1 MNLYIFNEN
10 RRGAV
15 FGIGTYIQEL
25 IIALK
30 HSGIRVC
37 VVNLLSEKHQIIQE
51 KIDDVRY
58 WYFPEPIPEVRTTD
72 AQEQRQMYFHNV
84 VYLLRLYITEKKDI
98 VFHLNF
104 PQCGN
109 FVDELKETF
118 KCKIV
123 SVVHFSHWGFVV
135 FDNLTRL
142 RNILK
147 EEQSD
152 SLCKE
157 VKEIFEEDKMFYSK
171 VDRCICLSKYM
182 YKILCQDYELDETK
196 VSIIPNGLS
205 DTPNIDSVSSS
216 ILREKWHLQDWEKI
230 VLFAGRID
238 EVKGIIFLIRAF
250 REVLKECPN
259 TRLVIA
265 GNGNYESCFQE
276 LQTICTKVTFTGLL
290 EKKELYEFYRMA
302 NVGVV
307 PSLFEPFGYVA
318 VEMMIHA
325 LPLVVTETSGLAEV
339 VDDTCGIVVPI
350 VRLPDRIEINVSIL
364 AQKIIYLLKHPV
376 DANKLGQGGRGKY
389 LREYASQIFGKN
401 MIQLYTS
408 L

>member
-1 MNLYIFNEN
+1 M
-10 RRGAV
+10 
-15 FGIGTYIQEL
+15 
-25 IIALK
+25 
-30 HSGIRVC
+30 
-37 VVNLLSEKHQIIQE
+37 
-51 KIDDVRY
+51 
-58 WYFPEPIPEVRTTD
+58 
-72 AQEQRQMYFHNV
+72 
-84 VYLLRLYITEKKDI
+84 
-98 VFHLNF
+98 
-104 PQCGN
+104 
-109 FVDELKETF
+109 
-118 KCKIV
+118 
-123 SVVHFSHWGFVV
+123 
-135 FDNLTRL
+135 
-142 RNILK
+142 
-147 EEQSD
+147 
-152 SLCKE
+152 
-157 VKEIFEEDKMFYSK
+157 
-171 VDRCICLSKYM
+171 
-182 YKILCQDYELDETK
+182 
-196 VSIIPNGLS
+196 
-205 DTPNIDSVSSS
+205 
-216 ILREKWHLQDWEKI
+216 
-230 VLFAGRID
+230 
-238 EVKGIIFLIRAF
+238 
-250 REVLKECPN
+250 KECPN

-376 DANKLGQGGRGKY
+376 DANKLGQGGRRKY